1 MSYQSVDKLQL
12 ALATKVFHYA
22 KDAKKASGRALGTMI
37 ELITFYLLKDW
48 GLEESIRI
56 EKGLIEYRN
65 AAVSHNVEYTL
76 HPTLKSYKLA
86 FKHSLPLNSTKII
99 NEIQAK
105 NLFDLKEYTK
115 ISSTLVSVSNIVKN
129 SCVVA
134 RNKDK
139 ALVAVLIKD
148 NAKTIEIA
156 VTEQYEKPYAM
167 IECKRVGVEEG
178 MKKGPQTIEKAKQ
191 GAYVAK
197 SVSSLQKVRNYD
209 GTLFGLLP
217 IGKDNFKY
225 GRYDELLKEIIL
237 TTNEELYKDF
247 ILSIGVVSNHGN
259 WFTSNN
265 PNKELVVLRDA
276 YDWLLFLTDEGLAT
290 FIDELLLN
298 PKREDY
304 KSAQIAF
311 LSSYTSGAD
320 GIRKA
325 GINQFTKAQIGAGA
339 DQALQK
345 YFRENRQ
352 KIASWFNIITPDNS
366 SINILKDE
374 IKALSIKSW
383 K

>member
-12 ALATKVFHYA
+12 ALAKKVFYYA

-65 AAVSHNVEYTL
+65 ATVSHNVEYTL
-76 HPTLKSYKLA
+76 HPTLKAQKITLQ
-86 FKHSLPLNSTKII
+86 HNLPINSTKII
-99 NEIQAK
+99 KAIQDNK
-105 NLFDLKEYTK
+105 LFDFQGYTQVN
-115 ISSTLVSVSNIVKN
+115 STLVSTSDVVKN
-129 SCVVA
+129 SCVIA
-134 RNKDK
+134 RNKDTS
-139 ALVAVLIKD
+139 LIAVLTKD
-148 NAKTIEIA
+148 NEKSVEIT

-191 GAYVAK
+191 GAYVART
-197 SVSSLQKVRNYD
+197 VSSLQKVRNYD

-217 IGKDNFKY
+217 IGKDDFKF
-225 GRYDELLKEIIL
+225 GKYDDLLREII
-237 TTNEELYKDF
+237 TTNNKQMYKDF
-247 ILSIGVVSNHGN
+247 ILTIGVVSNHGN

-290 FIDELLLN
+290 FIEELLLN
-298 PKREDY
+298 PKEAY
-304 KSAQIAF
+304 KPAQTAF
-311 LSSYTSGAD
+311 LSSYTSGKD
-320 GIRKA
+320 GVRKT
-325 GINQFTKAQIGAGA
+325 GKNQFTKAQIGTKA
-339 DQALQK
+339 DQALQD
-345 YFRENRQ
+345 YFRQNRE
-352 KIASWFNIITPDNS
+352 KIAKWFNIITPDNT
-366 SINILKDE
+366 SIDELREE
-374 IKALSIKSW
+374 IKTLSEKNW

>member
-12 ALATKVFHYA
+12 ALAKKVFYYA

-65 AAVSHNVEYTL
+65 ATVSHNVEYTL
-76 HPTLKSYKLA
+76 HPTLKVKKLTLEHN
-86 FKHSLPLNSTKII
+86 FPINSTKII
-99 NEIQAK
+99 KEIEDNK
-105 NLFDLKEYTK
+105 LFDFQGYTK
-115 ISSTLVSVSNIVKN
+115 VNSILVSTSNVVKN
-129 SCVVA
+129 SCVIA
-134 RNKDK
+134 RNKDTS
-139 ALVAVLIKD
+139 LIAVLTKD
-148 NAKTIEIA
+148 DEKSLEIA

-191 GAYVAK
+191 GAYVART
-197 SVSSLQKVRNYD
+197 VSSLQKVRNYD

-217 IGKDNFKY
+217 IGKDDFKF
-225 GRYDELLKEIIL
+225 GKYDDLLKEII
-237 TTNEELYKDF
+237 TTNNKQMYQDF
-247 ILSIGVVSNHGN
+247 ILTIGVVSNHGN

-290 FIDELLLN
+290 FIEELLLN
-298 PKREDY
+298 PKEVY
-304 KSAQIAF
+304 MPAQVAF
-311 LSSYTSGAD
+311 LSSYTSGTD
-320 GIRKA
+320 GVRKT
-325 GINQFTKAQIGAGA
+325 GKNQFTKAQIGTKA
-339 DQALQK
+339 DRVLQD
-345 YFRENRQ
+345 YFSENRER
-352 KIASWFNIITPDNS
+352 IAKWFNIITPDNS
-366 SINILKDE
+366 GIEELKKE
-374 IKALSIKSW
+374 IKALSEKKW